1 MEEFYDVIIVGGG
14 AAGLSAGIYAC
25 RRKMSTLI
33 ITKDIGGQALM
44 AKEIENYPGVEKV
57 SGLELVQ
64 KMYEQAL
71 GFGAQVIQDEVK
83 LVEKVGEGHFRVKTL
98 KGEYVSRSV
107 IIAAGKVPRDLKVPG
122 EERFKGSGV
131 SYCATCDAPLYRN
144 KRVMVVG
151 DGNFALDAALLL
163 AKYASEVN
171 LITKKSALTGDRE
184 LVEMVLAS
192 PSIKVFYGTVVKEIK
207 GSFKVDAIVLES
219 HDRGVYT
226 IPVDGVFVEMGYE
239 VNIEPFKDIITFDER
254 KQIKVNNRNETSTSG
269 VFACGDITNTPY
281 KQLVISAA
289 EGAKAAL
296 SAYEYVQRLSGKHA
310 VTIDWHK

>member
-33 ITKDIGGQALM
+33 ITKDIGGQALI

-57 SGLELVQ
+57 SGSELVQ

-71 GFGAQVIQDEVK
+71 GFGAQIILDEVK
-83 LVEKVGEGHFRVKTL
+83 FVEKVGEGHFRVKAL
-98 KGEYVSRSV
+98 KGEYFSRSI
-107 IIAAGKVPRDLKVPG
+107 IIAAGKLPRDLKVPG
-122 EERFKGSGV
+122 EERFKGAGV

-144 KRVMVVG
+144 KRVIVVG
-151 DGNFALDAALLL
+151 DGDFALDAALLL

-171 LITKKSALTGDRE
+171 LITRKSTLTGDKE
-184 LVEMVLAS
+184 LVEMVSAS
-192 PSIKVFYGTVVKEIK
+192 PNIKVLYETSVREVK
-207 GSFKVDAIVLES
+207 GSFKVDGVVLES
-219 HDRGVYT
+219 KDKGVYT

-239 VNIEPFKDIITFDER
+239 VNIEPFKEIVTFDER
-254 KQIKVNNRNETSTSG
+254 KQIIVNNRNETSTSG